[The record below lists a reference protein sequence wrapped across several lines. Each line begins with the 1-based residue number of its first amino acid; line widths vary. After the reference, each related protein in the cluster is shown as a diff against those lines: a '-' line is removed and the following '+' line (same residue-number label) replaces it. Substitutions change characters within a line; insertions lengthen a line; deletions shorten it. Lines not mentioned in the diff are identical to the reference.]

1 MTKNELVN
9 SLGTIAKSGFL
20 GWQLSDIQQLMSL
33 NINTLHSNKEICL
46 RELISNSSDA
56 LDKMR
61 YESIT
66 DPGKIE
72 THQQIVEFPSSQVG
86 EEVHEIPEVMM
97 SVIHQV
103 VNIPKIHT
111 HTPTLAHTTSHVSTG
126 LGRRTYL
133 MLEVLAGCARTHHKA
148 AQLDFAMIGWPWQA
162 HCI

>member
-1 MTKNELVN
+1 
-9 SLGTIAKSGFL
+9 
-20 GWQLSDIQQLMSL
+20 
-33 NINTLHSNKEICL
+33 
-46 RELISNSSDA
+46 
-56 LDKMR
+56 
-61 YESIT
+61 
-66 DPGKIE
+66 
-72 THQQIVEFPSSQVG
+72 
-86 EEVHEIPEVMM
+86 M

-148 AQLDFAMIGWPWQA
+148 AQLDFVAAAGCFWYTQQLPHHIVSTVALTSLVFRQLVLKRTHHKAAQLDFVMTGWPWQA